1 MAKNKRSG
9 LPPIAGD
16 GAGLP
21 TDPAFRRIDIIA
33 AKRLEREPYTS
44 PYTPGELRAIWKKGE
59 IVSERKPSEWRRDDF
74 GNHIRFDDYGDRD
87 SVFGW
92 EVDHIVPLADGGTN
106 KPSNLRPLQW
116 ESNVE
121 RN

>member
-44 PYTPGELRAIWKKGE
+44 PYTDVELRTIWKKGR
-59 IVSERKPSEWRRDDF
+59 IIPKRNASEWRKDDL
-74 GNHIRFDDYGDRD
+74 GNRIRFSDHGNRNSD
-87 SVFGW
+87 FGW
-92 EVDHIVPLADGGTN
+92 EVDHIIRIADNGTN
-106 KPSNLRPLQW
+106 DLSNLRPLQW
-116 ESNVE
+116 ESNVK